1 MSPRCL
7 TLVVICAVFLST
19 ETVSGEVVKKAV
31 GDEVSFPQDKEQEQ
45 RLNLTV
51 RGEEVKVFGEVDRS
65 VSFRPTSLNP
75 PVSSIIWKHRNGGYV
90 VKVIEWDVDDGFFI
104 PHPRFKDITTLDEK
118 TGQITITHLNAEHSG
133 EYAIDINS
141 KEQKPRFKL
150 TVTGE
155 VVKKAVGD
163 EVSFPQDKEQE
174 QRLNLTVRG
183 EEVKVFGEVDR
194 SVSFG
199 ATSLNPPVSSIIWKH
214 RNGGYVV
221 KVIEWDIEDGFFIPH
236 PRFKDI
242 TTLDEKTGQITI
254 ANLNAEHSGE
264 YAIDINSKE
273 QKPRFTLIVTGEEVK
288 VFGEV
293 GRSVSFGPT
302 SLNPPVS
309 SIIWR
314 HRNGGYVEKA
324 IEWDF
329 DDGVFIPNQ
338 RFRDITTL
346 DEKTGQITIT
356 HLNAEHT
363 GEYTIDINSKE
374 QKPRFKLTVTGEVV
388 KKAVG
393 DEVSF
398 PQDKEQEQRLNL
410 TVRGE
415 EVKVFGEVDRS
426 VSFGATSLNPPVSSI
441 IWKHRNGGYV
451 EKVIE
456 WDVDDGFS
464 IPNAR
469 FKDITTLDEKTGQIT
484 ITHLNAEHTGEY
496 TIDINSKEQKP
507 RFTLE
512 VLAPVLKPVI
522 KDIEN

>member
-273 QKPRFTLIVTGEEVK
+273 QKPRFTLIVTGE
-288 VFGEV
+288 
-293 GRSVSFGPT
+293 
-302 SLNPPVS
+302 
-309 SIIWR
+309 
-314 HRNGGYVEKA
+314 
-324 IEWDF
+324 
-329 DDGVFIPNQ
+329 
-338 RFRDITTL
+338 
-346 DEKTGQITIT
+346 
-356 HLNAEHT
+356 
-363 GEYTIDINSKE
+363 
-374 QKPRFKLTVTGEVV
+374 VV